1 MDVFPLV
8 VTGLSFVIL
17 VYNISGNL
25 LVVLVIC
32 KNKKQSSANAFLL
45 RSLACSDLGLAIAIF
60 LYTIFI
66 SYKITNGNF
75 SDFILHALISVY
87 LLVALAVERYY
98 AILKPF
104 VHLTRIVKSCLLF

>member
-1 MDVFPLV
+1 M
-8 VTGLSFVIL
+8 
-17 VYNISGNL
+17 
-25 LVVLVIC
+25 
-32 KNKKQSSANAFLL
+32 L
-45 RSLACSDLGLAIAIF
+45 RFGARIDIF

-87 LLVALAVERYY
+87 LLVTLAVERYY

-104 VHLTRIVKSCLLF
+104 VHLTRIVKSLMAKIVFAVWTFGAVLSCPGFFFRDTAK